1 MLLEP
6 QATENIIVGV
16 RRQNHFNW
24 YVTKKDLW
32 FMHLDKLKAAY
43 AKKFEESGIPL
54 SNLSFGEDDIERQ
67 GIPILNEKTIALLE
81 PRIKKYMVSVDEL
94 RETLRSCITIQSTEE
109 IYYNFLP
116 SLYLNFDENCLY
128 SMYTEPASFEDLIPQ
143 NWDSNYTDFLS
154 LIEQKQKFWY
164 DNGNAFFDFSK
175 GDGTNE

>member
-1 MLLEP
+1 
-6 QATENIIVGV
+6 
-16 RRQNHFNW
+16 
-24 YVTKKDLW
+24 
-32 FMHLDKLKAAY
+32 
-43 AKKFEESGIPL
+43 
-54 SNLSFGEDDIERQ
+54 
-67 GIPILNEKTIALLE
+67 
-81 PRIKKYMVSVDEL
+81 MVSVDEL
-94 RETLRSCITIQSTEE
+94 RETLRSCITIQSAEE